1 MTKVNLPNN
10 STTTSNLTSEIVY
23 YDTLYKTKPRSDS
36 GDLIYISTSSTTT
49 YDTTSYSSGA
59 YANQGEEGMLLI
71 LQDALE
77 DSLLFAADINTIN
90 TNITTI
96 NTNITTLT
104 GSGAVA
110 EKTDLAT
117 FNLHANK
124 TAVHNGGLIYA
135 YNNIGGAL

>member
-1 MTKVNLPNN
+1 MTKINLPNS
-10 STTTSNLTSEIVY
+10 STTTDNLTSEKTEY
-23 YDTLYKTKPRSDS
+23 LRLYDLIRSSS
-36 GDLIYISTSSTTT
+36 GDLVFTSTSSGVVYSTLT
-49 YDTTSYSSGA
+49 YLSGA

-77 DSLLFAADINTIN
+77 DYLLFAADIN
-90 TNITTI
+90 TI

-110 EKTDLAT
+110 EKTDLTT